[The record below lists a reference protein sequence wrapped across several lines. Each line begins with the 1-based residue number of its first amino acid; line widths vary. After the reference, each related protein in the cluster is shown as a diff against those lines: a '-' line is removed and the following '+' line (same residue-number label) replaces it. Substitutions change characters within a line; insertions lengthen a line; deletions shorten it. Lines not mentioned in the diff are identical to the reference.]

1 MRVIALRRLTVQGRK
16 VEAGEEFDLPH
27 SLDRFVKLGWVR
39 AADDPRP
46 VPETRIKP
54 APETRVE
61 PKPVTRKKTKPKPKQ
76 AKGK

>member
-27 SLDRFVKLGWVR
+27 SLAQFVKLGWVR
-39 AADDPRP
+39 EPAAIPP
-46 VPETRIKP
+46 IPATRIKP

-61 PKPVTRKKTKPKPKQ
+61 PKPVTRKKATKPRK